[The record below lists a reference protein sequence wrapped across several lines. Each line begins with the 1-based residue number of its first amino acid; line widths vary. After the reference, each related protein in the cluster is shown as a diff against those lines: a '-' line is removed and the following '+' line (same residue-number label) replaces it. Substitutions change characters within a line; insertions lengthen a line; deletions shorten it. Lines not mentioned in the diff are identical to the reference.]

1 MTVAEIVAI
10 GTELLLGEQQDS
22 NSRYL
27 AQQLRLLGIDVYHM
41 NIVGDNLKR
50 ISGVVTHALS
60 RADIVLTCGG
70 LGPTVDD
77 PTRSAIA
84 HAVKKDLVYVP
95 DLWEMI
101 KIRFERSGRLLSENN
116 RQQAFI
122 PRDAIPVENPVGTA
136 PSFIVDLDGH
146 VIVSLPGVPFEM
158 QYLFEHNIKPYL
170 KNRFNLESMI
180 KIRVLHVAGIGE
192 SKIDE
197 IIGDLESNPN
207 PTVGLA
213 AHAGQVDIRVTVK
226 ATDEE
231 NADALIYECEKTI
244 RDRLGDAIY
253 GADDETLGSLVKKK
267 LESKKYQLFLIEYNL
282 HGELSSAF
290 MKSGI
295 PLKNIERY
303 DQPISIHDL
312 QKHVNNVSVNNES
325 VVFATSLNLETNRQK
340 MCFVLR
346 TPQQTIYDERSFG
359 DTNTRVIPWLLN
371 FSLDFIRR
379 NI

>member
-1 MTVAEIVAI
+1 MTVAEIIAI

-27 AQQLRLLGIDVYHM
+27 AQQLRLLGIDVFHI

-50 ISGVVTHALS
+50 ISAVVTNAWT

-84 HAVKKDLVYVP
+84 DAVKKELIFIP
-95 DLWEMI
+95 ELWEMI
-101 KIRFERSGRLLSENN
+101 KTRFERSGRLLSENN
-116 RQQAFI
+116 RQQAYI
-122 PRDAIPVENPVGTA
+122 PQGAIPIENPVGTA
-136 PSFIVDLDGH
+136 PSFIVDQDGH
-146 VIVSLPGVPFEM
+146 VIVCLPGVPFEM
-158 QYLFEHNIKPYL
+158 QYLFEQKIRPYL
-170 KNRFNLESMI
+170 KKRFNLNSVI

-192 SKIDE
+192 SKVDE
-197 IIGDLESNPN
+197 VIGDLESKRN

-213 AHAGQVDIRVTVK
+213 AHAGQVDIRIAAK
-226 ATDEE
+226 ASDEE
-231 NADALIYECEKTI
+231 NASILINVCERTI

-253 GADDETLGSLVKKK
+253 GADDETLGRLVMRKM
-267 LESKKYQLFLIEYNL
+267 ESKRYHLNMIECNL
-282 HGELSSAF
+282 QGELSSAF

-295 PLKNIERY
+295 LIEKIEKIDESLNR
-303 DQPISIHDL
+303 QDL
-312 QKHVNNVSVNNES
+312 QKYVDRIIVNKKT
-325 VVFATSLNLETNRQK
+325 VVFATSLCVEPNRQL
-340 MCFVLR
+340 MQFILQ
-346 TPQQTIYDERSFG
+346 TPQQTINEERSFG
-359 DTNTRVIPWLLN
+359 DTNTCVIPWLTN